1 MFAGPVH
8 NHDLE
13 VVFTPPYSMCVTR
26 STRRGGYDKKKMGL
40 SRNSGRERDDD
51 GKKGGANNDGSADS
65 SSVISGVDV
74 RLGPDINLP
83 DTVFGCSPK

>member
-40 SRNSGRERDDD
+40 SGNSERERERERDD
-51 GKKGGANNDGSADS
+51 GKKGGANND
-65 SSVISGVDV
+65 
-74 RLGPDINLP
+74 
-83 DTVFGCSPK
+83 T